1 MKGNSRFQFRN
12 FDRDQIE
19 KEIDLRKEAEKD
31 GGLGRPPANA
41 KEKSHA
47 ERLVIKK
54 SREFL
59 DTEIKRANNWLS
71 PIIDKIAP
79 EHLQLS
85 VSNPKILIDEFKNA
99 GSIFLGR
106 NTPEVIGDYIA
117 GPNHVLPTSRTSR
130 FASGLSVLD
139 FIKRSSII
147 ECSKESLNTLSEDA
161 ITIAEYEGLSAHA
174 LSI

>member
-71 PIIDKIAP
+71 PIIDKIDDLTIKIELPHWNVQEA
-79 EHLQLS
+79 
-85 VSNPKILIDEFKNA
+85 SNKVEEN
-99 GSIFLGR
+99 
-106 NTPEVIGDYIA
+106 N
-117 GPNHVLPTSRTSR
+117 
-130 FASGLSVLD
+130 
-139 FIKRSSII
+139 
-147 ECSKESLNTLSEDA
+147 
-161 ITIAEYEGLSAHA
+161 
-174 LSI
+174 